1 MLRRVLAVGGRQL
14 THRGGGHNQTRIQQA
29 GLHASRPALAKILC
43 ADSIDPVI
51 KEGEKEKSGGV
62 RAKGYRQKE
71 GRTRQVDVEQA
82 VSGFGRMQWP

>member
-1 MLRRVLAVGGRQL
+1 
-14 THRGGGHNQTRIQQA
+14 
-29 GLHASRPALAKILC
+29 LC